1 MSDIDQWFRNSKAHA
16 GFIIAPP
23 SATIDDRESVDAPA
37 QMQGSVMP
45 QTYSASP
52 PIERPRCSRCTSG
65 MKLALII
72 HGPMTFENRR
82 FECPKCNYV
91 QNQIVATDPMQS
103 AYLGWLAGELMA
115 PK

>member
-1 MSDIDQWFRNSKAHA
+1 
-16 GFIIAPP
+16 
-23 SATIDDRESVDAPA
+23 
-37 QMQGSVMP
+37 MP
-45 QTYSASP
+45 QTYSTGP

-82 FECPKCNYV
+82 FECPQCNYV

-115 PK
+115 PN